1 LNHTAI
7 ANAGVRCSVNES
19 QEIKEKRS
27 FLIYK
32 ESDIQNI
39 IQTENRYFLL
49 FDTMFSEDTVTPLQS
64 TTIQI
69 GIIRNKM
76 IKEHDMLSQ

>member
-7 ANAGVRCSVNES
+7 ENAGVRCSVNES

>member
-1 LNHTAI
+1 LNHIAI